1 MKIMIKFFRR
11 IRQKLLSE
19 NNFSRYLLYAVGEI
33 VLVVIGILIALQ
45 INNWNQE
52 RLETIEERK
61 ILKNLAIDFAN
72 NKLLLDSVFRE
83 TQGGIESGLNI
94 LDYTGNKDWPETSR
108 TFDSILNAV
117 FISPAYLPVIGTL
130 DEITNSGRLGI
141 IKNTELRKLLS
152 TWPAVVE
159 RVKGIYEVTRYN
171 ERLLNDFVLLN
182 GNWLNADQVI
192 IKKNRSITFPISGFE
207 SDNRTMLN
215 SNHFENLIENVTIN
229 LDNYLIELI
238 ETKELLNRI
247 ETLINSEINY
257 N

>member
-1 MKIMIKFFRR
+1 MIKFFRH
-11 IRQKLLSE
+11 IRRSLINQNKMSKY
-19 NNFSRYLLYAVGEI
+19 FKYAIGEI
-33 VLVVIGILIALQ
+33 LLVVIGILIALQ

-52 RLETIEERK
+52 RLEVIEERK
-61 ILKNLAIDFAN
+61 ILKNLAVDFAN
-72 NKLLLDSVFRE
+72 NKRLLDRVFKE
-83 TQGGIESGLNI
+83 TQGGISSGLNI
-94 LDYTGNKDWPETSR
+94 LGYTGNKGWPETPR
-108 TFDSILNAV
+108 AFDSILNSV

-152 TWPAVVE
+152 TWPAVVQK
-159 RVKGIYEVTRYN
+159 VKGIYEVTRYN

-192 IKKNRSITFPISGFE
+192 TKKNRSITFPISGFE

-247 ETLINSEINY
+247 ETLITSEINY
-257 N
+257 D